1 VPAVLG
7 SQALALARHGRLEGL
22 RVLELGAAVHQR
34 VLELGDA
41 RLERPVL
48 RAGRAGRALLLLLLL
63 LLLHLLLLLLVLELL
78 LLQELARVTPAEHAD
93 AAATTAAAAA
103 MRAVAER
110 VNEDKRRLE
119 QLPALQRTLDG
130 WSGPDLVATSTRLVR
145 EGVLTKVVASVDA
158 CPACY

>member
-1 VPAVLG
+1 LR
-7 SQALALARHGRLEGL
+7 QALAELMRLEGDL
-22 RVLELGAAVHQR
+22 RV
-34 VLELGDA
+34 DA
-41 RLERPVL
+41 FFEGCR
-48 RAGRAGRALLLLLLL
+48 LLLNRPLPLSAYLLKP
-63 LLLHLLLLLLVLELL
+63 VQRICQYPL

-145 EGVLTKVVASVDA
+145 EGVLTKVGVWVR
-158 CPACY
+158 CLLG